1 MSPARVEKGD
11 DVIYQA
17 LQNEIVLLDMK
28 TQQYFGLDDVGSDM
42 WKLLVEHGEVE
53 TVVDRLSAEYDVDR
67 ATVRKDLEVLI
78 QNLMAAG
85 LLKAADAPEQ
95 GTVRGVFPGGA

>member
-17 LQNEIVLLDMK
+17 LQNEIVLLNIK
-28 TQQYFGLDDVGSDM
+28 NQQYFGLDDVGSDM
-42 WKLLVEHGEVE
+42 WKLLVEHGDVE
-53 TVVDRLSAEYDVDR
+53 TVADRVSAEYDVDR
-67 ATVRKDLEVLI
+67 ATVREDLEALI
-78 QNLMAAG
+78 RNLMAAG

-95 GTVRGVFPGGA
+95 GIAGGVFPDGA